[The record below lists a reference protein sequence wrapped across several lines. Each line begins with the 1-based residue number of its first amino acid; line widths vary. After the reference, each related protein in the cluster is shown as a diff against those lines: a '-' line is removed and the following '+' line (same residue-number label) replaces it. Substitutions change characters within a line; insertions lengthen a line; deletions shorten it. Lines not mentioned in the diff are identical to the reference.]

1 MSLLIVDDEP
11 DMREALR
18 ALLEAYGHTGV
29 RTAAGARE
37 ALDFL
42 TAASP
47 APFDLILTDV
57 TMPGLSGIE
66 LIRRIKA
73 IPHLTDIPVL
83 VLTGRATADVLDRA
97 FAAGAYDFVT
107 KGVEPVELLARVRAA
122 LNLKRELDRRRD
134 RERQLVEVTRELER
148 VNGQLRRLAVQDE
161 LTGVPNRRY
170 FNWLLGREWGRAARD
185 GRPLGL
191 ILADVDHFKAFNDR
205 YGHPAGDACLA
216 RVAAALTRQVHRS
229 ADAVCRYGGEE
240 FAVVLPNTDA
250 GGAATVAEGMRA
262 AVADLGLEH
271 AGSPHRRVTASL
283 GVAVTVPR
291 PGTSSED
298 LVRAADEALYR
309 AKAAGRNRV
318 VMANGP
324 EQRAGN
330 GREALST
337 A

>member
-11 DMREALR
+11 DMRQALR
-18 ALLEAYGHTGV
+18 ALLETYGYTGIQTV
-29 RTAAGARE
+29 GSVRE
-37 ALDFL
+37 ALNLL

-47 APFDLILTDV
+47 APFNLILTDV
-57 TMPGLSGIE
+57 AMPGSSGIE
-66 LIRRIKA
+66 LCQQIKS
-73 IPHLTDIPVL
+73 IPHLADIPIL
-83 VLTGRATADVLDRA
+83 VMTGRPTAEVLDRA

-107 KGVEPVELLARVRAA
+107 KGVDPHELLARVRAA

-185 GRPLGL
+185 SRPLAL

-205 YGHPAGDACLA
+205 YGHPSGDSCLA
-216 RVAAALTRQVHRS
+216 QVAGALTRQVHRS

-250 GGAATVAEGMRA
+250 AGAATVAEGMRT
-262 AVADLGLEH
+262 AVAELGLEH
-271 AGSPHRRVTASL
+271 AGSPHLRVTISL
-283 GVAVTVPR
+283 GAAAGVPT
-291 PGTSSED
+291 PGSSSD
-298 LVRAADEALYR
+298 ALVRMADEALYR

-318 VMANGP
+318 ALA
-324 EQRAGN
+324 AGN
-330 GREALST
+330 GTEAVST